1 MDDFDQRRALLLIDF
16 QVDFLA
22 DDGRM
27 PVARDQV
34 EPVLAATR
42 AAIARAQARD
52 DLIVQIGNEFRP
64 HDLVGNLMRRG
75 AAVSGSPGARW
86 DPRLAAPGA
95 VYLAKW
101 KSDAFCNPALEKLLR
116 EHRIQDVIVAGLY
129 ARARVTATTKAALAR
144 GFQVHVLNDAVAC
157 RSGSSREAALGR
169 LRGSGAQIVRG
180 NTYP

>member
-1 MDDFDQRRALLLIDF
+1 MDESDQCRALLLIDF
-16 QVDFLA
+16 QDDFLA

-42 AAIARAQARD
+42 AAIARAQASG

-64 HDLVGNLMRRG
+64 RDLLGNLGRRG
-75 AAVSGSPGARW
+75 AAISGRQGTRW
-86 DPRLAAPGA
+86 DPRFAAPGA

-116 EHRIQDVIVAGLY
+116 EHRIQEIVVAGLY
-129 ARARVTATTKAALAR
+129 ARACVTATTRAALAR
-144 GFQVHVLNDAVAC
+144 GFHVHVLGDAVAC
-157 RSGSSREAALGR
+157 RSDASREAALGR
-169 LRGSGAQIVRG
+169 LRGCGAQVIHEG
-180 NTYP
+180 SYP